1 MMGLGQ
7 GNRAAPPSW
16 IQLST
21 VLVNVF
27 KQLELRALVVD
38 PITQESIHSMG
49 KLFVDDTDLYMWK
62 DGLLDT
68 GELWLQTQLE
78 LTKWST
84 LLNAT
89 GGALKPEKCFWYML
103 DYTCEDGEWSYEEMT
118 PRELFVTNP
127 DGTKSQINQE
137 EVTVSKKTL
146 GIHISTAGGN
156 EEHLKY
162 IQQKASTWTDRMTN
176 GHLPHHMACI
186 AYRLQLWP
194 GLRHGLGTMTND
206 IEEATSVNTKTDY
219 RMLNILGVARTVTKG
234 LRTLHTTFGGCGIL
248 SVATEQLICRINM
261 LLQHYHTSTNL
272 SRKHDASLRYL
283 QLQLGTPH
291 NPVTLDYD
299 KWGYLA
305 PLSWVK
311 MLWRLL
317 HHFNIHLHMECA
329 TISCPRERDQV
340 VMELILGK
348 VLDRKTIRS
357 LSRCRGSLEIIFLSD
372 MTTADGR
379 YLEQFVFNPGS
390 KVARSKYK
398 FPRES
403 PAKKDWTL
411 GSTSGTI
418 IQTPGTNFTPLW
430 EHG

>member
-1 MMGLGQ
+1 MSTDNEILSEDRFWGVKDIFWNMMGLGQ

-16 IQLST
+16 IQLSA

-27 KQLELRALVVD
+27 KQLELRALLVD

-49 KLFVDDTDLYMWK
+49 TMFVDDTDLYTWK
-62 DGLLDT
+62 DRLLNP

-78 LTKWST
+78 LTQWST

-103 DYTCEDGEWSYEEMT
+103 DYTCEDGEWSYAEMT

-127 DGTKSQINQE
+127 DRTKSQINQE

-146 GIHISTAGGN
+146 GIHDSPAGGN

-162 IQQKASTWTDRMTN
+162 IQQKASIWRDRMPN
-176 GHLPHHMACI
+176 GHLPHHMAWI

-194 GLRHGLGTMTND
+194 GLRYGLGTMTNN
-206 IEEATSVNTKTDY
+206 IEEATSVSTKTDY

-234 LRTLHTTFGGCGIL
+234 LGTLHSTFGGFGLL
-248 SVATEQLICRINM
+248 SVTTEQLICRINM

-272 SRKHDASLRYL
+272 SRILDASLSLRYL
-283 QLQLGTPH
+283 QLQLGMPH

-299 KWGYLA
+299 KLGYLA

-311 MLWRLL
+311 MLWRSL
-317 HHFNIHLHMECA
+317 HHFIIHLHMECA
-329 TISCPRERDQV
+329 TIPSPRERD
-340 VMELILGK
+340 
-348 VLDRKTIRS
+348 
-357 LSRCRGSLEIIFLSD
+357 
-372 MTTADGR
+372 
-379 YLEQFVFNPGS
+379 
-390 KVARSKYK
+390 
-398 FPRES
+398 
-403 PAKKDWTL
+403 
-411 GSTSGTI
+411 
-418 IQTPGTNFTPLW
+418 
-430 EHG
+430 